1 MWAAVSDL
9 PLFVTNAYL
18 LSFHEWL
25 RARYYKKAAR
35 EAAGGSGAGGKKR
48 ASVGSPCR
56 AIAVS

>member
-48 ASVGSPCR
+48 A
-56 AIAVS
+56 